1 MSKVT
6 FYLLDKET
14 DDSSHFSAQ
23 LALACQ
29 LAVNSYRNKQR
40 CLVFCQTQALAEQ
53 FDELLWQL
61 PTDSFIPHNL
71 AGEGPSG
78 GAPVEICWQTP
89 SQFNRSVLINLSA
102 GIADFHQR
110 FSQVYDFVP
119 GGDVEKQQARERYK
133 NYRAA
138 GNQLDTLPGS
148 AFFNNAPPGSSKQ
161 ETQSNG

>member
-14 DDSSHFSAQ
+14 DEASNKPAQ

-29 LAVNSYRNKQR
+29 LAANSYRNKQR
-40 CLVFCQTQALAEQ
+40 CLVFCETQALAEQ

-61 PTDSFIPHNL
+61 PTDSFVPHNL
-71 AGEGPSG
+71 AGEGPPG
-78 GAPVEICWQTP
+78 GAPVEICWQAPT
-89 SQFNRSVLINLSA
+89 QFNRAILINLAA

-119 GGDVEKQQARERYK
+119 AGDADKQQARQRYK
-133 NYRAA
+133 QYRGA
-138 GNQLDTLPGS
+138 GNQLDTLSGS
-148 AFFNNAPPGSSKQ
+148 AVINNAASG
-161 ETQSNG
+161 TV